1 MKQTSIRAGRFIKS
15 IMGYEAF
22 VPASLPPAP
31 PIQIDSEMLQLLS
44 LADSKLGRLDGITET
59 LPNPELFVAMYVK
72 KEAVLSSQIEGTQA
86 SLADVLNEPSD
97 HNDKEYSPDGVKE
110 VVNYVNALQW
120 GLKRLD
126 TLPLSLRLI
135 REIHGVLLQ
144 NVRGADKSP
153 GEFRRSQNWIGPKGC
168 SLADAVF
175 VPPEPAEMEKA
186 LSDLEKYFYATEFL
200 PPLIKIALIHAQFET
215 IHPFLDGNGRI
226 GRLLITF
233 WLCRQKILNQPL
245 LYLSYYLKLNRTE
258 YYQLLMNVRFDGDWE
273 SWIKFF
279 LKGVIFTAD
288 EATASAKSI
297 LYLQQH
303 YTNLI
308 GKQERGKGKYIE
320 LFNKLFENPLITK
333 KEVAAMLDVSAATAG
348 SIVESFVELGI
359 LQDASPNKQRYKKYI
374 FGEYFEILRRGTDL

>member
-1 MKQTSIRAGRFIKS
+1 
-15 IMGYEAF
+15 
-22 VPASLPPAP
+22 
-31 PIQIDSEMLQLLS
+31 
-44 LADSKLGRLDGITET
+44 
-59 LPNPELFVAMYVK
+59 
-72 KEAVLSSQIEGTQA
+72 
-86 SLADVLNEPSD
+86 
-97 HNDKEYSPDGVKE
+97 
-110 VVNYVNALQW
+110 
-120 GLKRLD
+120 
-126 TLPLSLRLI
+126 
-135 REIHGVLLQ
+135 
-144 NVRGADKSP
+144 
-153 GEFRRSQNWIGPKGC
+153 
-168 SLADAVF
+168 
-175 VPPEPAEMEKA
+175 
-186 LSDLEKYFYATEFL
+186 
-200 PPLIKIALIHAQFET
+200 
-215 IHPFLDGNGRI
+215 
-226 GRLLITF
+226 
-233 WLCRQKILNQPL
+233 
-245 LYLSYYLKLNRTE
+245 
-258 YYQLLMNVRFDGDWE
+258 MNVRFDGDWE